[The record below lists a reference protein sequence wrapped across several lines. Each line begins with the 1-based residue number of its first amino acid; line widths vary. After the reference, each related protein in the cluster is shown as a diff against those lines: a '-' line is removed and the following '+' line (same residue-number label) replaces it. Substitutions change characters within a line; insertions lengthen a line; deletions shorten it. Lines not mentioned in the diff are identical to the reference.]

1 MILKLPLNQVSQYLK
16 KGYYM
21 QSRNVANTLINR
33 LLKLV
38 PYQWRSEVELF
49 ILTVAIFSPILMIG
63 GLVALL
69 FFGL

>member
-49 ILTVAIFSPILMIG
+49 ILTVVIFAPILMIG
-63 GLVALL
+63 GLIALL
-69 FFGL
+69 VLGL